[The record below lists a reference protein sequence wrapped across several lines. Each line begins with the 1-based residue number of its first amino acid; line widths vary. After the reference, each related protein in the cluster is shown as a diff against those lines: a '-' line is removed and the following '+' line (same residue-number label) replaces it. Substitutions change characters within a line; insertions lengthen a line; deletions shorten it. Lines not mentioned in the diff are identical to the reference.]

1 MVVVGNLGRAGEVLG
16 DGHEGE
22 QLLGEPGVEKEMV
35 VWPGSLLTTSTCTV
49 GGGQPGEE
57 GNEEL

>member
-1 MVVVGNLGRAGEVLG
+1 MRENLGRAGEVLG

-35 VWPGSLLTTSTCTV
+35 VWPDSLLTTSTGAV
-49 GGGQPGEE
+49 GGGQPEEE